1 MTVTCPGVDSNNLSN
16 FDSDSAWGNE
26 REVTLVRQGKTSFGI
41 SIVGGKVNVGDS
53 VVSGIF
59 IKNVID
65 NSPADACGQ
74 LKIGDRIL
82 VVDGTDIRDST
93 HEAAVETIKKA
104 GDCLKLIVQS
114 LNKGGS
120 SNENGGFD
128 FIKKGPPPVT
138 PSKTPDS
145 ELIQPGL
152 SGSNSR
158 GNLLTVNGG
167 DGDDISIRS
176 KTPNVQ
182 TESEGSDSDDD
193 EDTRDLEGR
202 THSKG
207 GMEIDRASAAF
218 IKRSKD
224 EIDADPEEED
234 VFGYTMIENMTR
246 MEAVTEEEEIEDKIK
261 KRYGTLGQVLC
272 YSINRGTN
280 SSIGISLAGHR
291 DRNKMACFVAGIN
304 PKGVAKQCD
313 LEVGDEILEV
323 NGIVLHGRCHLNASA
338 IIKGL
343 PGPVLKMIVLRR
355 KAAVDD
361 LAVKPVTQ
369 FPVEIDNE
377 DIFASFKNV
386 HTVTVKKGNQS
397 LGIMI
402 IEGKHA
408 EVGQGIFISD
418 IQEGSN
424 AEKAGLNIGDMI
436 LAVNKDSLLGC
447 NYETAAS
454 MLKKTEG
461 LVTLTV
467 CNPNKKGEGE
477 KPSADGAE
485 SKSNSIIST
494 KSEAKGP
501 SRPITPKPQ
510 PSPAKEHHADPST
523 AEIHANENATIEIV
537 TEKKPLGVV
546 VVGGNDTLV
555 TTGAVIVD
563 ILPDSV
569 AAKDNRL
576 KPFDQILEIN
586 GQKIT
591 PDLNGEQVQRAVK
604 QLQQK
609 FRLIIHRSEPIE
621 TETLEIELFKKP
633 GKNLGVGF
641 TVGNPLG
648 IVLSSI
654 IKDGIVEADGRLQ
667 KGDIVTHV
675 NSESISNKP
684 FDECSTILKTVQ
696 GRVVLKILRARPNKR
711 MLN

>member
-1 MTVTCPGVDSNNLSN
+1 MSSVGNKTNNNKFKCISNIITFFQYKNNNNNKITTISN
-16 FDSDSAWGNE
+16 
-26 REVTLVRQGKTSFGI
+26 
-41 SIVGGKVNVGDS
+41 
-53 VVSGIF
+53 
-59 IKNVID
+59 ID
-65 NSPADACGQ
+65 
-74 LKIGDRIL
+74 
-82 VVDGTDIRDST
+82 
-93 HEAAVETIKKA
+93 
-104 GDCLKLIVQS
+104 
-114 LNKGGS
+114 
-120 SNENGGFD
+120 
-128 FIKKGPPPVT
+128 T
-138 PSKTPDS
+138 PT
-145 ELIQPGL
+145 
-152 SGSNSR
+152 
-158 GNLLTVNGG
+158 
-167 DGDDISIRS
+167 
-176 KTPNVQ
+176 
-182 TESEGSDSDDD
+182 
-193 EDTRDLEGR
+193 
-202 THSKG
+202 
-207 GMEIDRASAAF
+207 
-218 IKRSKD
+218 
-224 EIDADPEEED
+224 
-234 VFGYTMIENMTR
+234 
-246 MEAVTEEEEIEDKIK
+246 
-261 KRYGTLGQVLC
+261 
-272 YSINRGTN
+272 
-280 SSIGISLAGHR
+280 
-291 DRNKMACFVAGIN
+291 
-304 PKGVAKQCD
+304 QC
-313 LEVGDEILEV
+313 
-323 NGIVLHGRCHLNASA
+323 
-338 IIKGL
+338 
-343 PGPVLKMIVLRR
+343 RR

-467 CNPNKKGEGE
+467 CNPNKKEDKAKE
-477 KPSADGAE
+477 EGAE

-494 KSEAKGP
+494 KSEIKGP
-501 SRPITPKPQ
+501 SRPVTPKPQ
-510 PSPAKEHHADPST
+510 PSPAKEHHADPTT
-523 AEIHANENATIEIV
+523 AEIHSNENTSIEIV
-537 TEKKPLGVV
+537 TDKKPLGVI

-604 QLQQK
+604 SLQQR

-621 TETLEIELFKKP
+621 TETLEIELMKKP
-633 GKNLGVGF
+633 GKYLGVGF
-641 TVGNPLG
+641 TVGNPHG

-684 FDECSTILKTVQ
+684 FDESSTILKTVQ
-696 GRVVLKILRARPNKR
+696 GRVVLKILRAKPNKR